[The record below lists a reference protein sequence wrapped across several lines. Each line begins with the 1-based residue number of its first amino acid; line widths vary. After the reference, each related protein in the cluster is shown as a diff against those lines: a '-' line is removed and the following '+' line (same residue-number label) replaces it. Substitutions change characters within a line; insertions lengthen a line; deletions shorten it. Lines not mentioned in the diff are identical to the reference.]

1 MEQYFEIGDLVEL
14 LDLSYGVVLDVV
26 EKKHN
31 TDSEEMYKIMYD
43 NGDWGIYFCG
53 ELKRLKQIIV

>member
-53 ELKRLKQIIV
+53 ELKRLK